1 VTCRSAGRAALFNGL
16 PEMPMKNVVLEDC
29 RFRADKGFT
38 LNHVDGLT
46 MKNVT
51 VDVPG
56 EKIIYGDGV
65 KDVKI
70 N

>member
-1 VTCRSAGRAALFNGL
+1 MFKR
-16 PEMPMKNVVLEDC
+16 EMQNVVLEDC

-46 MKNVT
+46 MKNVV

-56 EKIIYGDGV
+56 EKITYGDGV
-65 KDVKI
+65 KNVVV

>member
-1 VTCRSAGRAALFNGL
+1 
-16 PEMPMKNVVLEDC
+16 MKNVVLEDC

-46 MKNVT
+46 MKNVI

-56 EKIIYGDGV
+56 EKITYGDGV
-65 KDVKI
+65 KNVNI